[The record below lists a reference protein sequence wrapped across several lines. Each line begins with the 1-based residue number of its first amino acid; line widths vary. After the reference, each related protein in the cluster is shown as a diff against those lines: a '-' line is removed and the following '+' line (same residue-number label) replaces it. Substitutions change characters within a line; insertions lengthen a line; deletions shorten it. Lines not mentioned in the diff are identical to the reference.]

1 MRNGEPVVSVACP
14 DGMGREVPAWMMEP
28 QAAQLDLRDPP
39 RISLTS
45 LRELQRLLAVL
56 QSMWDAS
63 QPGQDSGAT
72 EGPVG
77 GVA

>member
-1 MRNGEPVVSVACP
+1 
-14 DGMGREVPAWMMEP
+14 MGREVPAWMLEP

-39 RISLTS
+39 RIALTS

-63 QPGQDSGAT
+63 QPRHDSGAP
-72 EGPVG
+72 EGPAG
-77 GVA
+77 GAA